1 MAAKTIFCFL
11 FSRFFSVCWVV
22 GNNPL
27 SSRAQFSEGSISDV
41 VGTAADISMG
51 LITMLHTAIIINLG
65 YPWLSYYF
73 KFIRSES

>member
-1 MAAKTIFCFL
+1 M
-11 FSRFFSVCWVV
+11 V

-27 SSRAQFSEGSISDV
+27 SSRAQLSEGSISDV

-51 LITMLHTAIIINLG
+51 LITVLHTAIIINLS

-73 KFIRSES
+73 KFVRSES